1 MHITDVSSNPARR
14 AVCGLIALA
23 IAALLPACTS
33 RSVMEFVVPE
43 CEASGDHPQS
53 RAAACVTRAVYEIA
67 EDKREKSKDDDT
79 LDAGS
84 NATK

>member
-1 MHITDVSSNPARR
+1 MRIRTV
-14 AVCGLIALA
+14 VGLVALGSA
-23 IAALLPACTS
+23 GLLSACAS

-67 EDKREKSKDDDT
+67 EEKAETSKGEDRLNVDER
-79 LDAGS
+79 AR
-84 NATK
+84 K